1 MGWAPCQSR
10 PLGFTPLPACLCRCV
25 MGNPVLT
32 QKGTHPPFFCL
43 LDSLPPSADH
53 FAAWH
58 RRCSQTGLGL
68 LPALRPSSCLTWP
81 GKMAPLSLSFPICK
95 VAPSALPRCLV
106 GTWPSVSPPPSFCS
120 CGSIHLA
127 CPFSLL
133 ILSRPCSSST
143 SQPGCPLLR
152 EPPLGSPHQHPHS
165 PLQAPE
171 LLAFLSI
178 EPRTASLSARG
189 DADWEL

>member
-1 MGWAPCQSR
+1 MQGCFQMV
-10 PLGFTPLPACLCRCV
+10 GQMLPRLLVRLSLTRACL
-25 MGNPVLT
+25 
-32 QKGTHPPFFCL
+32 
-43 LDSLPPSADH
+43 SLAH
-53 FAAWH
+53 
-58 RRCSQTGLGL
+58 
-68 LPALRPSSCLTWP
+68 RPSL
-81 GKMAPLSLSFPICK
+81 APYCPQTKAGGPFESGAVQVPQPASLQPCFL
-95 VAPSALPRCLV
+95 PSPVSSQAHPAT
-106 GTWPSVSPPPSFCS
+106 GTWPPVFPPPSFCS

-178 EPRTASLSARG
+178 ERP
-189 DADWEL
+189 